1 MKHTFFSN
9 SENETNKVAVWL
21 SSKIKNGDAILLN
34 GEIGAGKTFFIK
46 SLLNIFDVKNV
57 SSPTFAIV
65 NEYNGKYKFI
75 HIDFYRIKKA
85 DELFEIGYFEY
96 LNNLNDI
103 ILLIEWADLFLQYLP
118 DRCIQINID
127 ILNDDRRKIDI
138 EFFQR

>member
-103 ILLIEWADLFLQYLP
+103 ILLIEWADLFSQYLP

>member
-103 ILLIEWADLFLQYLP
+103 ILLIEWADLFPQYLP